1 MKKKLAIVLSLA
13 LSVGIVFAGCSK
25 KSDTSKDAS
34 KDNGKIVCIGSSTL
48 APVIS
53 KAGDSLKDKTIKVS
67 VSSGGSGAGVK
78 AAIEKTA
85 NFGLVSREVSGE
97 EKGKMKN
104 YKEIKLGFDALT
116 VSVNPKNEILKD
128 KESLTKEEIQKIFSG
143 EAKYWSDVDS
153 KLPKEKIV
161 LVVRDAG
168 GGAAKVFK
176 KAVMGDKKV
185 SKDAIQA
192 PSMGALTQ
200 KIIDNKNAIGYA
212 SVGLVKQNEGK
223 LIPMAVDGIKPT
235 RENILNK
242 KYKISRPLLVV
253 KDGDLNDKEK
263 TFVDFL
269 KSDKGLKIVD
279 DSGFISNK

>member
-25 KSDTSKDAS
+25 KSDTS

-85 NFGLVSREVSGE
+85 NFGLVSREVSSE

-223 LIPMAVDGIKPT
+223 VIPMAVDGIKPT

-279 DSGFISNK
+279 DSGIISNK